1 MERGFN
7 RCRTNRTNNNIM
19 NIYKTNFPTEKD
31 GKDYLLSIG
40 VLIKIDEDNGKQIV
54 FAKDTAAVV
63 YIGKVVKIPA
73 TYDADGNIITPA
85 VFYPGYAIDVMS
97 KISNLD
103 FGAFMVYPV
112 EAAHSFYGYAR
123 NAEVPPTKKTE
134 ILDIEPK
141 IIKE

>member
-1 MERGFN
+1 
-7 RCRTNRTNNNIM
+7 M
-19 NIYKTNFPTEKD
+19 NIYKTNFPTEQE

-40 VLIKIDEDNGKQIV
+40 VLVETDNEIV

-85 VFYPGYAIDVMS
+85 VYYPGFAIDVMS
-97 KISNLD
+97 AISNLD

-123 NAEVPPTKKTE
+123 NAEVPPVKK
-134 ILDIEPK
+134 K
-141 IIKE
+141 

>member
-1 MERGFN
+1 
-7 RCRTNRTNNNIM
+7 M

>member
-1 MERGFN
+1 
-7 RCRTNRTNNNIM
+7 M
-19 NIYKTNFPTEKD
+19 NIYKTNFPTEQE

-40 VLIKIDEDNGKQIV
+40 VLVETDEQIV

-73 TYDADGNIITPA
+73 TYDKEGNIITPA

-97 KISNLD
+97 SLKLD
-103 FGAFMVYPV
+103 FGSFMVYPI

-123 NAEVPPTKKTE
+123 NAEVPPTKK
-134 ILDIEPK
+134 K
-141 IIKE
+141 

>member
-1 MERGFN
+1 
-7 RCRTNRTNNNIM
+7 M
-19 NIYKTNFPTEKD
+19 NIYKTNFPTEQE

-40 VLIKIDEDNGKQIV
+40 VLVENEGEIV

-85 VFYPGYAIDVMS
+85 VYYDGYAIDVMS
-97 KISNLD
+97 AKPNLD
-103 FGAFMVYPV
+103 FGAFMVYPI

-123 NAEVPPTKKTE
+123 NAEVPP
-134 ILDIEPK
+134 IE
-141 IIKE
+141 E

>member
-1 MERGFN
+1 
-7 RCRTNRTNNNIM
+7 M
-19 NIYKTNFPTEKD
+19 NIYKTNFPTEQE

-40 VLIKIDEDNGKQIV
+40 VLIEIDEDNIKEIV

-73 TYDADGNIITPA
+73 TYDKDGNELTPPI
-85 VFYPGYAIDVMS
+85 YYDGYAIDVMNGA
-97 KISNLD
+97 KPNLD

-123 NAEVPPTKKTE
+123 NAEVPPTKK
-134 ILDIEPK
+134 K
-141 IIKE
+141 

>member
-1 MERGFN
+1 
-7 RCRTNRTNNNIM
+7 M
-19 NIYKTNFPTEKD
+19 NIYKTNFPTEQE

-40 VLIKIDEDNGKQIV
+40 VLVETDNEIV

-85 VFYPGYAIDVMS
+85 VYYPGFAIDVMS
-97 KISNLD
+97 SLDLD
-103 FGAFMVYPV
+103 FGSFMVYPI

-123 NAEVPPTKKTE
+123 NAEVPPVQ
-134 ILDIEPK
+134 EPK
-141 IIKE
+141 VVVIEKKEEPIEEGVEKQSAEENEIRLK